1 MFANRLQIVSSPA
14 WQCAVTQI
22 ANAEIRQAGF
32 DAKAGAERRPAHRDR
47 EPERAI
53 EMNPRPLAPE
63 DCSCVDERPWAS
75 INRPFWPILRHL
87 RR

>member
-63 DCSCVDERPWAS
+63 AGDGHSRALAGVDFQGLTAS
-75 INRPFWPILRHL
+75 TRS
-87 RR
+87 